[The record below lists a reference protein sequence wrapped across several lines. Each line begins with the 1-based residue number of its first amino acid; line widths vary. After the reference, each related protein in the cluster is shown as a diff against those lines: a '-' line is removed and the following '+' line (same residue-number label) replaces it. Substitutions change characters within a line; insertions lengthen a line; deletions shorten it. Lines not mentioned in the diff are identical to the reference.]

1 MSGDDRGMTL
11 AGTIAERDVL
21 ELTEPITESQRELW
35 LAAALGDQVNIAFNE
50 GLIWTFAGTLN
61 VAALEQAL
69 KHIVARHQ
77 SLRATFSADG
87 AFMRVL
93 SEMPVELQP
102 ISIEDAQDRDA
113 AVREAAKKL
122 TGTPLDLER
131 GPLFRFQLLRASPE
145 LHYLQFV
152 AHHIICDGWSYKLI
166 GEQLCSLYNQA
177 RAGQPLSLPNA
188 AQPYT
193 EYAKRER
200 DFLAS
205 PDAQQSLQYWVDA
218 LRDAPTPISLPS
230 DHPRAKT
237 RSYGAARYDHVLDAE
252 LTRALRACAASQRL
266 SIVTALFGGFAAL
279 AHRLTGNEDLVLGI
293 AAAGQ
298 MQHDLPQ
305 VVGHCVNFLPLRLK
319 LRGAQTLRA
328 FLREA
333 RASMLDAVEHQGITL
348 GKLLQHLKLKRQPGR
363 PPLISV
369 TMNLDG
375 HDAPL
380 RYDGLDVRAQRIER
394 QAENFELFLN
404 VVDEGDTLTLQCSYS
419 AQLFSEATMR
429 GHMQQYEALLR
440 ALPTHLDTKLV
451 ELPIGPG
458 PKAGAHSAP
467 YKSPDVA
474 APTLVELRGVQVDLT
489 ELERALTACDG
500 VEACACDV
508 RERGPEDP
516 RLVAWV
522 QLKPEAGATTAD
534 LRQQLRERG
543 LASHLLPQHFRVV
556 DALDRAALPD
566 PFSQA
571 DAPVVVTV
579 PRTEVEERVAVIWRE
594 VLGHDAFA
602 VGDRLLDVGG
612 HSLLAVEVALKL
624 KQTFGVKLLLR
635 EVMTGTLAQI
645 AAACTTGANES
656 VSLPAAAASGA

>member
-1 MSGDDRGMTL
+1 MSGDDRGNTL
-11 AGTIAERDVL
+11 AGTIADRDVL
-21 ELTEPITESQRELW
+21 EVTEPITESQRELW
-35 LAAALGDQVNIAFNE
+35 MAAALGDHVNIAFNE
-50 GLIWTFAGTLN
+50 GLTWTLAGALD
-61 VAALEQAL
+61 VPALERAL
-69 KHIVARHQ
+69 QHIVARHQ

-93 SEMPVELQP
+93 REVPVALEP
-102 ISIEDAQDRDA
+102 ISIEDAPDRDA
-113 AVREAAKKL
+113 AVREAAKTL
-122 TGTPLDLER
+122 TGVPLDLER
-131 GPLFRFQLLRASPE
+131 GPLFRFQLLRASPA

-166 GEQLCSLYNQA
+166 GEQLCALYNQA
-177 RAGQPLSLPNA
+177 RAGQPLTLPNA

-205 PDAQQSLQYWVDA
+205 PDAKQSLEYWVDA

-230 DHPRAKT
+230 DHPRSKT
-237 RSYGAARYDHVLDAE
+237 RSYGAARYDHVLDTE
-252 LTRALRACAASQRL
+252 LTRALRACAASQRI

-319 LRGAQTLRA
+319 PRGAQTLRA

-419 AQLFSEATMR
+419 AQLFSEETMR

-440 ALPTHLDTKLV
+440 MLPTHLDHKLSD
-451 ELPIGPG
+451 LPVGVQ
-458 PKAGAHSAP
+458 PKAVAQDAP
-467 YKSPDVA
+467 
-474 APTLVELRGVQVDLT
+474 APSDAVPNLVELRGVQVDLA
-489 ELERALTACDG
+489 ELERALSACDG

-508 RERGPEDP
+508 RERGPEDS

-571 DAPVVVTV
+571 EAPVAVTA
-579 PRTEVEERVAVIWRE
+579 PRTEVEERVAVIWRD

-645 AAACTTGANES
+645 AAACTAGAANES
-656 VSLPAAAASGA
+656 VALPAAASGA